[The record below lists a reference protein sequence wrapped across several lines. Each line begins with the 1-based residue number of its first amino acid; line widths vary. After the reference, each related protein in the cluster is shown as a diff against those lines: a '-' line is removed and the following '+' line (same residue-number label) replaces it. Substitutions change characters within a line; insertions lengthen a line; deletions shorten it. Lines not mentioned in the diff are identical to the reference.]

1 MNRSSV
7 YQKLLPT
14 SAKPK
19 RRSSTA
25 GRGPSALGV
34 IVTGVSRWGGGVFV
48 SRCAVVVV
56 AGALEFAAA
65 LEFVAALVVAVP
77 VVS

>member
-1 MNRSSV
+1 
-7 YQKLLPT
+7 
-14 SAKPK
+14 
-19 RRSSTA
+19 
-25 GRGPSALGV
+25 V

>member
-25 GRGPSALGV
+25 GRGPSALDV

-56 AGALEFAAA
+56 AGALEF
-65 LEFVAALVVAVP
+65 VDALVVAVP